1 MLTKDQ
7 IRGAL
12 CNVIDPELGISI
24 VDLGLVYEINLETKP
39 PRDNPRAEPAQHL
52 HLVMTL
58 TTIGCPLFGTIEA
71 DIRSRL
77 LAIGLPPDRV
87 EIELV
92 FDPPW
97 SMERMSESARAMLG
111 I

>member
-1 MLTKDQ
+1 MLTQEQ
-7 IRGAL
+7 IRTAL

-24 VDLGLVYEINLETKP
+24 VDLGLVYEINLESKTP
-39 PRDNPRAEPAQHL
+39 ADNPASEPEQHV

-58 TTIGCPLFGTIEA
+58 TTIGCPLYGVIET
-71 DIRSRL
+71 DIRTEL
-77 LAIGLPPDRV
+77 LKIGLPPERV

-92 FDPPW
+92 FEPPW